1 MPIPLLMPAL
11 SPTMTE
17 GNLVKW
23 FKKAGDKLN
32 AGDLIAEI
40 ETDKATMEVEVVDE
54 GVLGK
59 ILVPQGSENVKVN
72 QIIAYIL
79 EDGEDITSL
88 DNIQADNTPQTQ
100 NSTSPK
106 LDSQKNHV
114 NENSS
119 SDQKLETVKQ
129 ETSSNVN
136 NSSDQIFATPLAK
149 RIAEQNQ
156 INLKNINGSGGNGR
170 IIKADIENLL
180 SKQSNY
186 CSNSTDNFADAVNTY
201 EDINLNNMRKVIAK
215 RLTESKQN
223 IPHFYLSID
232 CDLESLLQIRKQIND
247 TGNNKLSVNDFVIK
261 ATGLSLAS
269 IPEANV
275 TFHDTF
281 IRSYK
286 NADISVAVAIDGG
299 LITPI
304 IKNANLKS
312 VSQISK
318 EMKNLAEKA
327 RSGKLKPEEYQG
339 GTFSISNLGMYGIK
353 EFKAIINP
361 PQACILAV
369 GSGEKRV
376 IFKDGK
382 ITASDI
388 MTCTLSI
395 DHRALDGAVASKLL
409 SKFKELIENPVR
421 LLNF

>member
-23 FKKAGDKLN
+23 FKKAGDKLR
-32 AGDLIAEI
+32 AGEVIAEI

-59 ILVPQGSENVKVN
+59 ILVLQGSENVKVN

-79 EDGEDITSL
+79 EDGEDISSL
-88 DNIQADNTPQTQ
+88 DHMPATHASSSPISNLQ
-100 NSTSPK
+100 NN
-106 LDSQKNHV
+106 QV

-119 SDQKLETVKQ
+119 EEKKSEPLKQ
-129 ETSSNVN
+129 ESIANNTVN
-136 NSSDQIFATPLAK
+136 NSTDRIFATPLAK
-149 RIAEQNQ
+149 RIAQQNQ
-156 INLKNINGSGGNGR
+156 LDLKKLNGSGSNGR
-170 IIKADIENLL
+170 IIKADIENFL
-180 SKQSNY
+180 SGQQNY
-186 CSNSTDNFADAVNTY
+186 SSNSTDNFVDTVNTY

-223 IPHFYLSID
+223 IPHFYLSVD

-247 TGNNKLSVNDFVIK
+247 IGNIKLSVNDFIIK

-269 IPEANV
+269 TPEANV

-281 IRSYK
+281 IRSYR
-286 NADISVAVAIDGG
+286 NADIAVAVAIDGG

-327 RSGKLKPEEYQG
+327 RSGKLTPEEYQG

-376 IFKDGK
+376 VVKDGK
-382 ITASDI
+382 IAVSDI